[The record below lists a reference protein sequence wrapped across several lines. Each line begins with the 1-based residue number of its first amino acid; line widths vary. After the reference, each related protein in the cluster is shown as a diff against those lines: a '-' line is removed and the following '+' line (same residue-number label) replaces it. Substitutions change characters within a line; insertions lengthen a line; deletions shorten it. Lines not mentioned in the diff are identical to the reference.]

1 MFRTLILAG
10 ASVMALSLA
19 GSGLALAND
28 MQNDKNNHQVPSGAK
43 AEHSQSSGQSSQQAS
58 QPSQQGSQRSLQGS
72 PPPQHASQNAMK
84 GGTDASRDRDELMQ
98 AQQKLKSEGLY
109 RGQVDGVAG
118 PETQQALKQFQQK
131 NQLQQSGQLDEQT
144 EAKLGINEAMQGS
157 GSSQPPSGMSGTGM
171 KSPATQNK

>member
-1 MFRTLILAG
+1 MEKLMFRTLILAG

-28 MQNDKNNHQVPSGAK
+28 MQNDRNNHQIPSGAK
-43 AEHSQSSGQSSQQAS
+43 AEHSQSSGQSSQQGS
-58 QPSQQGSQRSLQGS
+58 QPSQPGS
-72 PPPQHASQNAMK
+72 PAPQQASRNATK

-109 RGQVDGVAG
+109 RGKVDGVAG

-157 GSSQPPSGMSGTGM
+157 GSSQPPSGMNGKGM
-171 KSPATQNK
+171 KSPTTQNK